1 VLTNLLNIKNNLH
14 GEELLYAVM
23 VLLVVFLMT
32 IDYTPFIFPII
43 LLIFLLLIIK
53 NNTNIF
59 IPKTIFLFSFLI
71 MLILLHM
78 IIEPSEYYSF
88 SIAQKEI
95 VRLIVFILL
104 VLVIVNLKIRE
115 TFFLIIWSIVFIVL
129 FLISI
134 FQFYDL
140 FSINDILG
148 FVYWDTVHLEVSKKY
163 SDLNNF
169 RAGSVFINFNN
180 YSQFVV
186 MMFSIFLFYK
196 YKNKISNKTFIFIII
211 IVFVNLVL
219 TGSRTGFLVSIFLVM
234 ITLIIYFYKNRF
246 TLSKYIKVVLITSL
260 FLILLGTFYSNLN
273 FSDFRLL
280 EVNQGIDNSLNYKYT
295 TFLNMVRE
303 MNIIQFLIGFGP
315 YDYQSQFIEQVD
327 FDLGN
332 ILTYFGLAGMIFF
345 VLFVYFT
352 FRENKNYKKS
362 YSLLLFY
369 LLLVFILTSLTSG
382 MYFNLRVFSIL
393 LLLTSTNFIE
403 KEVN

>member
-23 VLLVVFLMT
+23 ALLVVFLMT
-32 IDYTPFIFPII
+32 IDYAPFIFPIF

-53 NNTNIF
+53 KNMNFF
-59 IPKTIFLFSFLI
+59 IPKIIFLFSFLI
-71 MLILLHM
+71 MLILLHI

-88 SIAQKEI
+88 NIAQKEI
-95 VRLIVFILL
+95 SRLIIFILL
-104 VLVIVNLKIRE
+104 VLIIVNLKIRE
-115 TFFLIIWSIVFIVL
+115 TFFLILWSIVFIVL
-129 FLISI
+129 FVISI

-148 FVYWDTVHLEVSKKY
+148 FIYWDTVHLEVSKKY
-163 SDLNNF
+163 FDLNNF

-186 MMFSIFLFYK
+186 MIFSIFLFYK
-196 YKNKISNKTFIFIII
+196 YKNKISNKIFIFLFIII
-211 IVFVNLVL
+211 LVNLVL

-234 ITLIIYFYKNRF
+234 ITLIIYLYKNRF
-246 TLSKYIKVVLITSL
+246 TLSKYIKTVLIISL
-260 FLILLGTFYSNLN
+260 FLILLGIFYSSVN
-273 FSDFRLL
+273 FADFRLL

-315 YDYQSQFIEQVD
+315 YDYKSQFIEQVD

-332 ILTYFGLAGMIFF
+332 ILTYFGLAGMIFYVF
-345 VLFVYFT
+345 FVYFS
-352 FRENKNYKKS
+352 FRKNQNNKRS

-369 LLLVFILTSLTSG
+369 LLLIFVLTSLTSG

-393 LLLTSTNFIE
+393 LLLISTNFIE
-403 KEVN
+403 KETN

>member
-1 VLTNLLNIKNNLH
+1 M
-14 GEELLYAVM
+14 A
-23 VLLVVFLMT
+23 LLVVFLMT
-32 IDYTPFIFPII
+32 IDYAPFIFPIF

-53 NNTNIF
+53 KNMNFF
-59 IPKTIFLFSFLI
+59 IPKIIFLFSFLI
-71 MLILLHM
+71 MLILLHI

-88 SIAQKEI
+88 NIAQKEI
-95 VRLIVFILL
+95 YILIIFILL
-104 VLVIVNLKIRE
+104 VLIIVNLKIRE
-115 TFFLIIWSIVFIVL
+115 TFFLILWSIVFIVL
-129 FLISI
+129 FVISI

-148 FVYWDTVHLEVSKKY
+148 FIYWDTVHLEVSKKY
-163 SDLNNF
+163 FDLNNF

-186 MMFSIFLFYK
+186 MIFSIFLFYK
-196 YKNKISNKTFIFIII
+196 YKNKISNKIFIFLFIII
-211 IVFVNLVL
+211 LVNLVL

-234 ITLIIYFYKNRF
+234 ITLIIYLYKNRF
-246 TLSKYIKVVLITSL
+246 TLSKYIKTVLIISL
-260 FLILLGTFYSNLN
+260 FLILLGIFYSSVN
-273 FSDFRLL
+273 FADFRLL

-315 YDYQSQFIEQVD
+315 YDYKSQFIDQVD

-332 ILTYFGLAGMIFF
+332 ILTYFHLAGLIFYVF
-345 VLFVYFT
+345 FIYFSL
-352 FRENKNYKKS
+352 RKNQNNKRS

-369 LLLVFILTSLTSG
+369 LLLIFVLTSLTSG

-393 LLLTSTNFIE
+393 LLLISTNFIE
-403 KEVN
+403 KETN